1 MGNIYIKKL
10 SLVMGDSVILDSI
23 EEFIPSGT
31 VYYILGKSGSGK
43 SLLLKTIAGLQLVQ
57 KGEIIVDG
65 KNILNFNQREMLAYH
80 CRCGFVFQNAA
91 LISNM
96 SIEEN
101 LTLFFRYNYNMSF
114 KESIK
119 KVMPYIEMF
128 QLEKELKYRPAAL
141 SMGERML
148 VNIVRAIMHDPEYIF
163 WDNPMANLDPA
174 SKKKVRSL
182 FVELKEKGKTMLL
195 VSDDV
200 PFGSCVASRIGYLE
214 EGKLLFSGSL
224 EEAKKSGLEG
234 LGTLLCHAE

>member
-1 MGNIYIKKL
+1 
-10 SLVMGDSVILDSI
+10 MGDAIILDSI

-43 SLLLKTIAGLQLVQ
+43 SLLLKTVAGLQLVQ
-57 KGEIIVDG
+57 KGEVLVDG
-65 KNILNFNQREMLAYH
+65 KNILHFNQREMLAYH

-114 KESIK
+114 KEAIK

-128 QLEKELKYRPAAL
+128 QLERELKHRPAAL

-148 VNIVRAIMHDPEYIF
+148 VNIVRAVMHDPEYIF

-174 SKKKVRSL
+174 SKRKVRLL
-182 FVELKEKGKTMLL
+182 FTEMKGKGKTMLL
-195 VSDDV
+195 SSDDV
-200 PFGSCVASRIGYLE
+200 VFGTSVASRIGYFE

-224 EEAKKSGLEG
+224 EEAKKSDLEG
-234 LGTLLCHAE
+234 LQMLLHQGE